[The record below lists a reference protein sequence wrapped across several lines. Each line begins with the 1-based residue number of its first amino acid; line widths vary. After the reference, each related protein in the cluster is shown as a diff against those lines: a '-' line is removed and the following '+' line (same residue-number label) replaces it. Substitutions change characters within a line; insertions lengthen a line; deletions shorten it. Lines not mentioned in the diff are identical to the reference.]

1 MVLHL
6 ENYRESISGVSID
19 EEMVNLVNYQKAYQA
34 AARLINTASEMMDTL
49 LNMI

>member
-1 MVLHL
+1 VHQL

-19 EEMVNLVNYQKAYQA
+19 EEMVNLVKYQNAYQA
-34 AARLINTASEMMDTL
+34 AAKLITTADEMMQSV

>member
-1 MVLHL
+1 MVHQL

-19 EEMVNLVNYQKAYQA
+19 EEMLNLVKYQNAYQA
-34 AARLINTASEMMDTL
+34 AAKLISTADEMMQSV

>member
-1 MVLHL
+1 MVHQL

-19 EEMVNLVNYQKAYQA
+19 EEMVNLVRYQNAYQA
-34 AARLINTASEMMDTL
+34 AAKLITTADEMMQTV